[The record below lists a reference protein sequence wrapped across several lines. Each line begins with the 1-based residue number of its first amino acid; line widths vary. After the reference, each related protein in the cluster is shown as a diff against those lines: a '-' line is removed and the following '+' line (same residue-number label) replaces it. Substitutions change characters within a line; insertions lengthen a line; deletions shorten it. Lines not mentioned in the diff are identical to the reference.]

1 MQIFAA
7 SSASRFARAS
17 VAAAAVVTAL
27 GRGAH
32 AQTFVQLT
40 DLGQGIGARLTRSV
54 ANQRLGVA
62 LFGEIGTKVSFI
74 DNGVVYQ
81 FASDPAWGRILSGR
95 MNYWVHEYDNRAG
108 PGGRLRQPLG
118 IDVSARKYLY
128 AADRANGVVFLAE
141 FSPAAQNLVNPGVWT
156 SAQFPRPV
164 AVAWDGRT
172 TPLTV
177 DYLYVLDDSLSRVTY
192 WDRPTLLW
200 SYGTAGTGVGQ
211 FSRPSGIC
219 AGKSVASTGG
229 TQFTTYFYV
238 VDRGNRRVVWLNRG
252 SSGPTWMGTISL
264 GTWDP
269 TDCAVDHFGSLYV
282 TDELSHRIHK
292 FTYGLSLLATYGSYG
307 KGATNLNTFAFP
319 RAISVPCGL
328 KVVNSQTVW
337 YCEGRV
343 ITAEDWS
350 ETTGAVEHYL
360 GIALSRTGGP
370 DTSGG
375 VATFSYRV
383 TDHAYHSI
391 FLFDDATGQVV
402 NQWYR
407 GLAPAGDHSWFW
419 SGLGFPGGYYHFAVH
434 AVSAYGC
441 NIPPQS
447 WCDQW
452 IYTPSFWNPGPPPPP
467 PPPPDCDPN
476 CVSAPA
482 PVEDAPATL
491 FLRQR
496 LATAGRPVTRI
507 AGPAAS
513 APNASETTPSG
524 SLSELVHL
532 YGVRGLSFGVPRGP
546 SAEPVAIRVYTLAGR
561 PIRTLVNE
569 ALVPGYYEVA
579 WDGMDDRGQA
589 AAPGVYFAVLTAGG
603 QRIVQRLIVRQ
614 AP

>member
-1 MQIFAA
+1 
-7 SSASRFARAS
+7 
-17 VAAAAVVTAL
+17 
-27 GRGAH
+27 
-32 AQTFVQLT
+32 
-40 DLGQGIGARLTRSV
+40 
-54 ANQRLGVA
+54 
-62 LFGEIGTKVSFI
+62 
-74 DNGVVYQ
+74 
-81 FASDPAWGRILSGR
+81 
-95 MNYWVHEYDNRAG
+95 
-108 PGGRLRQPLG
+108 
-118 IDVSARKYLY
+118 
-128 AADRANGVVFLAE
+128 
-141 FSPAAQNLVNPGVWT
+141 
-156 SAQFPRPV
+156 
-164 AVAWDGRT
+164 
-172 TPLTV
+172 
-177 DYLYVLDDSLSRVTY
+177 
-192 WDRPTLLW
+192 
-200 SYGTAGTGVGQ
+200 
-211 FSRPSGIC
+211 
-219 AGKSVASTGG
+219 
-229 TQFTTYFYV
+229 
-238 VDRGNRRVVWLNRG
+238 
-252 SSGPTWMGTISL
+252 MGTISL